1 MRSSSHIRVTLLFYT
16 DDLQEK
22 AKKKKSIF
30 FFLEELKETEI
41 LVYLA

>member
-22 AKKKKSIF
+22 AKKKVF

>member
-22 AKKKKSIF
+22 AKKKKYF